1 MSKQTKQ
8 TLIGGALILTLA
20 TLITKLVGW
29 VYNLFVADLWLHG
42 DGMGYYNVAYS
53 FYNPIS
59 ILAIAGFPAAI
70 AKIVSGYNAQQ
81 RYADIRALKKASS
94 RLFLFIGIAGTLVL
108 ALFSFPFANY
118 VFKNPRSVYCML
130 AIAPSIFFSS
140 LVSARRGYDQGFRNM
155 KTTAASQ
162 IIEVLAKTAFGL
174 AACYFSLKYLR
185 AEYAASGTVLGE
197 AIADAGAAS
206 ALILAL
212 VAAATIFSVTVSVA
226 VSYLYY
232 VIRSRRSG
240 EGFTEQQVLE
250 SPPAQSQKYY
260 MKLIL
265 SIGIPIAVSSLVSS
279 ITGMIDTAMLQSIVG
294 TMMEEQPQAIY
305 DAYHGLLDGKQA
317 DQVANFLY
325 GSYSAYACK
334 IYNLIPMLTSTF
346 STSALPLV
354 SEMWELKDHEG
365 FQRSATSAFRMAA
378 VVSAP
383 IGFGCLALAG
393 PILSVVFSSSPLECA
408 IATMPLRILGGMAI
422 IDTACLPMFC
432 IFNAAGRVDIPVKL
446 TCSGAVLKVIV
457 TYVLLRI
464 PSVNILAAPIANV
477 IYYVYVLVVGAI
489 VARRLLSFRFPFWS
503 AMAKPAI
510 AGALCG
516 AFALL
521 AYHLLPSGRLFTL
534 LAIAVGGIVYLLA
547 LVVLHVLPREDV
559 ASMPGGRRLE
569 KLFERLG
576 AFS

>member
-212 VAAATIFSVTVSVA
+212 AAAATIFSVTVSVA

-334 IYNLIPMLTSTF
+334 IYNLIPMLTSISLLRWRIF
-346 STSALPLV
+346 ARQLPPVICAVSCSAVL
-354 SEMWELKDHEG
+354 
-365 FQRSATSAFRMAA
+365 
-378 VVSAP
+378 
-383 IGFGCLALAG
+383 
-393 PILSVVFSSSPLECA
+393 
-408 IATMPLRILGGMAI
+408 MPLSMRRIAASISFLAVSLWPVLSCRSCFHRRRSNAPLRRCRCASSAVWPSS
-422 IDTACLPMFC
+422 TRPACPCSASSMQPGAS
-432 IFNAAGRVDIPVKL
+432 IFP
-446 TCSGAVLKVIV
+446 
-457 TYVLLRI
+457 
-464 PSVNILAAPIANV
+464 
-477 IYYVYVLVVGAI
+477 
-489 VARRLLSFRFPFWS
+489 
-503 AMAKPAI
+503 
-510 AGALCG
+510 
-516 AFALL
+516 
-521 AYHLLPSGRLFTL
+521 
-534 LAIAVGGIVYLLA
+534 
-547 LVVLHVLPREDV
+547 
-559 ASMPGGRRLE
+559 
-569 KLFERLG
+569 
-576 AFS
+576 